1 MFGSWFRKS
10 QEKSN
15 ANLWVDMHSHLL
27 PGLDDGSPDIET
39 SLTLIKAMANRGF
52 KKLITTPHI
61 MGDFYRNSPDNIL
74 PALHLLNESLKSEQI
89 NIELQA
95 AAEYYLDELLM
106 DALDQDKQLLTF
118 GNQYLLFETNFLSE
132 PLFLKEFVFK
142 LSTKGYKPILA
153 HPERYM
159 YLYKKFNLIEDLLSR
174 GVLLQINTNSIT
186 GYYSRQAQQMAF
198 ELIDRKWVHFLGS
211 DCHHM
216 PHIEVMDK
224 ARQHKYYLK
233 ALDLDLLNNS
243 I

>member
-10 QEKSN
+10 QEKNN

-243 I
+243 V